1 MVLLV
6 KTHFQNQYN
15 MKYIITESKLNEV
28 IKRYMEAT
36 YGDVEMTVDE
46 DGYINFFSRKDVDS
60 DGQAVRI
67 AHRNLYGTLWIDYSF
82 FEKMRVLF
90 GNSVGEGIEK
100 YYTDKFGI
108 EIKRINM
115 EF

>member
-1 MVLLV
+1 
-6 KTHFQNQYN
+6 

-28 IKRYMEAT
+28 IKKYMEAT
-36 YGDVEMTVDE
+36 YGDVEMNIDK
-46 DGYINFFSRKDVDS
+46 DGYIHFFSRKDIDS
-60 DGQAVRI
+60 NGHSVRI
-67 AHRNLYGTLWIDYSF
+67 AHRNKSGTLWIDYSF

-90 GNSVGEGIEK
+90 GNSVGEAIEK
-100 YYTDKFGI
+100 YYIDKFGI

>member
-1 MVLLV
+1 
-6 KTHFQNQYN
+6 

-28 IKRYMEAT
+28 IKRYMDAT
-36 YGDVEMTVDE
+36 YGDVEMTVDKD
-46 DGYINFFSRKDVDS
+46 DGYIHFFSRKDVDS
-60 DGQAVRI
+60 DGHAVRI
-67 AHRNLYGTLWIDYSF
+67 AHRNLNGTLWIDYSF

-100 YYTDKFGI
+100 YYSDKFGI

>member
-1 MVLLV
+1 
-6 KTHFQNQYN
+6 

-28 IKRYMEAT
+28 IKKYMDAT
-36 YGDVEMTVDE
+36 YGDVEMAVDE
-46 DGYINFFSRKDVDS
+46 DGYIHFFSRKDIDS

-100 YYTDKFGI
+100 YYSDKFGI

>member
-1 MVLLV
+1 
-6 KTHFQNQYN
+6 

-28 IKRYMEAT
+28 IKKYMDAT
-36 YGDVEMTVDE
+36 YGDVEMNVDKDD
-46 DGYINFFSRKDVDS
+46 DGHIHFFSRKDIDR
-60 DGQAVRI
+60 DGYPVRI
-67 AHRNLYGTLWIDYSF
+67 AHRNNHGTLWIDYSF
-82 FEKMRVLF
+82 FEKMRILF

>member
-1 MVLLV
+1 
-6 KTHFQNQYN
+6 
-15 MKYIITESKLNEV
+15 MKIIINENKVFGIISKI
-28 IKRYMEAT
+28 IKSY
-36 YGDVEMTVDE
+36 YGDIEMAVDKDD
-46 DGYINFFSRKDVDS
+46 DGYIHFFSRKDIDS
-60 DGQAVRI
+60 DGYPVRI
-67 AHRNLYGTLWIDYSF
+67 AHRNKSGTLWIDYSF

-100 YYTDKFGI
+100 YYSDKFGI

>member
-1 MVLLV
+1 
-6 KTHFQNQYN
+6 

-28 IKRYMEAT
+28 IKKYMEAT

-60 DGQAVRI
+60 DGHPVRI
-67 AHRNLYGTLWIDYSF
+67 AHRSRYGTLWIDYSF

-100 YYTDKFGI
+100 YYSDKFGI

>member
-1 MVLLV
+1 
-6 KTHFQNQYN
+6 

-28 IKRYMEAT
+28 IKKYMDAT
-36 YGDVEMTVDE
+36 YGDVEMNIDKDD
-46 DGYINFFSRKDVDS
+46 DGYIHFFSRRDVDS
-60 DGQAVRI
+60 NGYPVRI
-67 AHRNLYGTLWIDYSF
+67 AHRSRYGTLWIDYSF

-100 YYTDKFGI
+100 YYSDKFGI

>member
-1 MVLLV
+1 
-6 KTHFQNQYN
+6 

-28 IKRYMEAT
+28 IKKYMEAT
-36 YGDVEMTVDE
+36 YGDVEMNVDKDD
-46 DGYINFFSRKDVDS
+46 DGHIHFFSRKDVDS
-60 DGQAVRI
+60 DGYPVRI
-67 AHRNLYGTLWIDYSF
+67 AHRSRYGTLWIDYSF

-100 YYTDKFGI
+100 YYSDKFGI

>member
-1 MVLLV
+1 
-6 KTHFQNQYN
+6 

-36 YGDVEMTVDE
+36 YGDVEMNIDKYD
-46 DGYINFFSRKDVDS
+46 DGHIHFFSRKDVDS
-60 DGQAVRI
+60 DGYPVRI
-67 AHRNLYGTLWIDYSF
+67 AHRSRYGTLWIDYSF

-100 YYTDKFGI
+100 YYADKFGI

>member
-1 MVLLV
+1 
-6 KTHFQNQYN
+6 

-28 IKRYMEAT
+28 IKKYMDAT
-36 YGDVEMTVDE
+36 YGDVEMNIDD
-46 DGYINFFSRKDVDS
+46 DGYIHFFNRKDVDS
-60 DGQAVRI
+60 DGHPVRI
-67 AHRNLYGTLWIDYSF
+67 AHRNNHGTLWIDYSF
-82 FEKMRVLF
+82 FEMMRVLF